1 MDVGGWLRNLG
12 LGKYEAAF
20 HENAIDERVLRH
32 LTAEDLKEIGV
43 ATIGDRRKLLAA
55 IAELAAPSPSA
66 EPRSRPSVAERPK
79 TLRPRPSGVRSQ
91 AELGKVSGPAI

>member
-20 HENAIDERVLRH
+20 RDNAIDEQGLRH
-32 LTAEDLKEIGV
+32 LTAEDLQ
-43 ATIGDRRKLLAA
+43 GDRRRDRRRSPQTARLAA

-66 EPRSRPSVAERPK
+66 EPRSPPSAAERPK
-79 TLRPRPSGVRSQ
+79 TLTAERRPLTS
-91 AELGKVSGPAI
+91 